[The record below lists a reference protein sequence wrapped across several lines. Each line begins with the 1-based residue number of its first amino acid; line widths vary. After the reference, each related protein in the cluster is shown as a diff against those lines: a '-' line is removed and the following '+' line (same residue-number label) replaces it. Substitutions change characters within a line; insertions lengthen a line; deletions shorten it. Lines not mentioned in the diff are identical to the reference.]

1 MRYDPFT
8 SLQLVENSRGR
19 IVLSSL
25 KRQTSRS
32 VLQLQEYCCRTSN
45 F

>member
-8 SLQLVENSRGR
+8 SLQLVETSRGKT
-19 IVLSSL
+19 VLSSL

-32 VLQLQEYCCRTSN
+32 VLQLQEYCC
-45 F
+45 